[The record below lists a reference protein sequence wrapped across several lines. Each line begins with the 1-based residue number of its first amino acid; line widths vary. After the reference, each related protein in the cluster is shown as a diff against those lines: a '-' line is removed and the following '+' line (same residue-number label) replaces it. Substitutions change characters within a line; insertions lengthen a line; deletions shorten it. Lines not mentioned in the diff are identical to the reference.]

1 MKMFTINI
9 PASNTEP
16 CIQFS
21 DGVLTIRGRSIPSD
35 SSNLYDPV
43 IESFYQ
49 YTMQSLQQ
57 TEIHIEL
64 EYVNS
69 TSNRSLLNLLIIAE
83 HLYSDQKQVKI
94 SWYYHPG
101 DEIMYEQGRIFQE
114 LINIPIALI
123 PL

>member
-1 MKMFTINI
+1 MKAFTINI
-9 PASNTEP
+9 PASNTGP
-16 CIQFS
+16 SIQFS
-21 DGVLTIRGRSIPSD
+21 EGVLTIRGRSIPSD

-49 YTMQSLQQ
+49 YAQQSYQQ

-83 HLYSDQKQVKI
+83 HLCSDQKHVKI
-94 SWYYHPG
+94 CWYYHPD
-101 DEIMYEQGRIFQE
+101 DEIMYEQGKVFQE